1 MKKVWAFIVAF
12 FVFALVGLSIRAI
25 GPYFAGAI
33 IMLFEIDPAGPNDAK
48 TLEATGNIFNLIFSG
63 YLSHKVYKNI
73 AKTKV

>member
-33 IMLFEIDPAGPNDAK
+33 IMLFDIHPAGPNDVK
-48 TLEATGNIFNLIFSG
+48 TWEATGNIFSLIFSV
-63 YLSHKVYKNI
+63 YLGNKVYKNI
-73 AKTKV
+73 AKTKE